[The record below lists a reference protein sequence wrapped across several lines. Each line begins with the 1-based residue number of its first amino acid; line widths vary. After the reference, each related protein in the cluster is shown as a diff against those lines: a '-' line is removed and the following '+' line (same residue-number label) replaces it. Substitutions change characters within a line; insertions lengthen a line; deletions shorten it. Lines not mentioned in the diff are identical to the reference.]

1 MSGRKSVSA
10 SLEAKFLEVLRGLV
24 PDIPAVGFL
33 EATLAGEQ
41 KQEDPTSIRV
51 KVDNFSQS
59 NEATCAFSLSVE
71 IGLRVEQ
78 AESASGGLFLD
89 AHERIALW
97 LEQVMLGDACVGL
110 GTAEA
115 HVDGFRRTGD
125 DKNFNT
131 TNGDWIAVWTVT
143 LWGRI
148 KPSEEQETNQ

>member
-1 MSGRKSVSA
+1 MSGRKSISA

-33 EATLAGEQ
+33 EAALAGEQ
-41 KQEDPTSIRV
+41 KQEDLTSIRV

-59 NEATCAFSLSVE
+59 NEAACAFSLSVE

-97 LEQVMLGDACVGL
+97 LEQDQNNA
-110 GTAEA
+110 T
-115 HVDGFRRTGD
+115 T
-125 DKNFNT
+125 DKNFDT
-131 TNGDWIAVWTVT
+131 TNGDWLAVWTVT

>member
-33 EATLAGEQ
+33 EAALAGEQ
-41 KQEDPTSIRV
+41 KQEDLTSIRV
-51 KVDNFSQS
+51 KVDNFSQP

-71 IGLRVEQ
+71 IRLRVEQ

-115 HVDGFRRTGD
+115 HVDGFQRTGD
-125 DKNFNT
+125 DKNFDT
-131 TNGDWIAVWTVT
+131 TNGDWLAVWTVT

>member
-33 EATLAGEQ
+33 EAALAGEQ
-41 KQEDPTSIRV
+41 KQEDLTSIRV
-51 KVDNFSQS
+51 RVYNFSQS

-78 AESASGGLFLD
+78 AESASGGLFRD

-110 GTAEA
+110 GTDEA
-115 HVDGFRRTGD
+115 HVDGFQRAGD

-131 TNGDWIAVWTVT
+131 TNGDWLAVWTVT

>member
-33 EATLAGEQ
+33 EGAPVGEQ
-41 KQEDPTSIRV
+41 KQEDPTAIRV
-51 KVDNFSQS
+51 KVDNFIQS
-59 NEATCAFSLSVE
+59 TEAMCLFSLSVN

-78 AESASGGLFLD
+78 AESASGRLFLD

-97 LEQVMLGDACVGL
+97 LEQVMQGDACVEL

-115 HVDGFRRTGD
+115 HVDGFQRTGD
-125 DKNFNT
+125 SKNFYT
-131 TNGDWIAVWTVT
+131 TNGEWIAVWTVT
-143 LWGRI
+143 LSGRI
-148 KPSEEQETNQ
+148 KPPTT